1 MSRRLNY
8 RAGAVAALLA
18 ISLCFFGSVR
28 ACTIGENVAIELPFN
43 ATALST
49 ADRRAIAGAVGE
61 AKKWPNVQIQ
71 AIVMAGAYI
80 GERNLEELQDRRGQV
95 VKAYLRKLGIR
106 SEYIMIDPTTLTEGY
121 VVKRPDGSP
130 TVRQIEIELT
140 PICKGSC
147 AWMCDDPRVTPR
159 SRVINP

>member
-1 MSRRLNY
+1 MSRKLSY
-8 RAGAVAALLA
+8 RPSVLAAVFA
-18 ISLCFFGSVR
+18 ISFCFYGSVR
-28 ACTIGENVAIELPFN
+28 ACTIGENVALELPFN
-43 ATALST
+43 ATVLST
-49 ADRRAIAGAVGE
+49 ADRRAIAEAVGA
-61 AKKWPNVQIQ
+61 AKRWPNVQIQ

-80 GERNLEELQDRRGQV
+80 GERNLEELQDRRGEV

-121 VVKRPDGSP
+121 VVKRPDGSR

-147 AWMCDDPRVTPR
+147 AWMCDDPRVTPH